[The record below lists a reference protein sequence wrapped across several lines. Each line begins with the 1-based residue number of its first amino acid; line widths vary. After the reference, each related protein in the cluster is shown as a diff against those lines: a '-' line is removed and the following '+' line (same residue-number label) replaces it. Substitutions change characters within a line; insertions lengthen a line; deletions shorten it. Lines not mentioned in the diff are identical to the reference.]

1 MDQIKRYYEIM
12 MFMWH
17 LIRDYADI
25 TAADD
30 VRWTE
35 LVDKAAEF
43 GQAHPERFARRML
56 NVVLEEL
63 NDRARERKKVA
74 A

>member
-1 MDQIKRYYEIM
+1 MDQIKRYYEIII
-12 MFMWH
+12 FMWH
-17 LIRDYADI
+17 LIKDYADI
-25 TAADD
+25 TVSDD
-30 VRWTE
+30 ARWTE

-43 GQAHPERFARRML
+43 GQTHPERFARRML

>member
-1 MDQIKRYYEIM
+1 MDQIKRYYEIII
-12 MFMWH
+12 FMWH
-17 LIRDYADI
+17 LIKDYADI
-25 TAADD
+25 TVNDD
-30 VRWTE
+30 ARWTE

-43 GQAHPERFARRML
+43 GKAHPEKFARRML

-63 NDRARERKKVA
+63 NDRAREARKA

>member
-25 TAADD
+25 TVSDD
-30 VRWTE
+30 ARWTE

-43 GQAHPERFARRML
+43 GQAHPEKFARRML

>member
-1 MDQIKRYYEIM
+1 MDQIKRYYEIII
-12 MFMWH
+12 FMWH
-17 LIRDYADI
+17 LIKDYADI
-25 TAADD
+25 TPADD
-30 VRWTE
+30 ARWTE

-43 GQAHPERFARRML
+43 GQAHPEKFARRML

-63 NDRARERKKVA
+63 NDRSRERKKVA

>member
-1 MDQIKRYYEIM
+1 MERIKMYYEIM

-25 TAADD
+25 TASDD
-30 VRWTE
+30 TRWEE
-35 LVDKAAEF
+35 LVDKSAEF
-43 GQAHPERFARRML
+43 GKAHPERFARRML

-63 NDRARERKKVA
+63 NDRAREARDA

>member
-1 MDQIKRYYEIM
+1 MDQIKRYYEIII
-12 MFMWH
+12 FMWH
-17 LIRDYADI
+17 LIKDYADI
-25 TAADD
+25 TASDD
-30 VRWTE
+30 ARWTE

-43 GQAHPERFARRML
+43 GQEHPERFARRML

-63 NDRARERKKVA
+63 NDRAREKKVA